1 MNQVSELATIDRD
14 GAVAR
19 LTLNRPDAR
28 NALSLDLLAALRARV
43 AELAKTP
50 DVTVC
55 VIEGAG
61 KAFCAGMDL
70 RAVLDEPGAPEKL
83 LSEIA
88 ELTLELRAL
97 PMTTVAKVRGGAIGG
112 GCGLM
117 CVCDI
122 SITHPEAKIGF
133 PEVDLGVC
141 PAVVAPWLALRVG
154 HGQARRILL
163 EGGTMTGR
171 RAAEIGLVSTVVEEG
186 ELDTRAQAL
195 SERLAGA
202 GPEALRA
209 TKTWLNKLE
218 SGPDGGD
225 LAEMVRSGAR
235 LSASVVTSEE
245 ARTRLRQMFAGS
257 GPR

>member
-1 MNQVSELATIDRD
+1 MMNVSELAIIERD

-19 LTLNRPDAR
+19 LILNRPEAR
-28 NALSLDLLAALRARV
+28 NALSIDLLAALRKRI
-43 AELAKTP
+43 AELAAMEE
-50 DVTVC
+50 VTVC
-55 VIEGAG
+55 IVEGAG

-97 PMTTVAKVRGGAIGG
+97 PMTTVAKARGGAIGG

-117 CVCDI
+117 CVCDL
-122 SITHPEAKIGF
+122 SVTHPEAKIGF

-154 HGQARRILL
+154 QGQARRILL

-171 RAAEIGLVSTVVEEG
+171 RAVEIGLAGSLVEEAA
-186 ELDTRAQAL
+186 LDERVAEMA
-195 SERLAGA
+195 ERLAGA

-209 TKTWLNKLE
+209 TKRWLNRL
-218 SGPDGGD
+218 DGEN
-225 LAEMVRSGAR
+225 LAELVRSGAR

-245 ARTRLRQMFAGS
+245 ARVRLRQAFAGAR
-257 GPR
+257 PR